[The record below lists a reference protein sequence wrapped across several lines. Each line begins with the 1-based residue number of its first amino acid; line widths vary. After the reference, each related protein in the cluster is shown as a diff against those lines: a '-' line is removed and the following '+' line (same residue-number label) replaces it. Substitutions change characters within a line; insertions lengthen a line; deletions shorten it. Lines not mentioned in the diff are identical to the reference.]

1 MATNPTAPGAAPPQA
16 VPPDEAL
23 ADIENPAGVFM
34 SEMLASLDRLS
45 KLQTELEQKKKDLSL
60 RMEARI
66 DADNLFLEL
75 TSKIGLLR
83 NAMIILVT
91 GTAGVLP
98 PSNELAAATMKFA
111 KDLGEVVADANRPRT
126 IVNIATTFVN
136 GAVAVATKKVD
147 PQPPAAVAAAA
158 G

>member
-1 MATNPTAPGAAPPQA
+1 MATNLTPPGAAPPQA
-16 VPPDEAL
+16 VLPGAAL

-34 SEMLASLDRLS
+34 SEMLASLDSLS
-45 KLQTELEQKKKDLSL
+45 KLQTELEKKRKDLSL
-60 RMEARI
+60 PMEARI

-91 GTAGVLP
+91 GIAGVLP
-98 PSNELAAATMKFA
+98 PSKELAAATMKFA
-111 KDLGEVVADANRPRT
+111 KDLGEVISDANRPGT
-126 IVNIATTFVN
+126 IVKIATTFVN

-147 PQPPAAVAAAA
+147 PQPTAAGAAAV